1 MANKKGILGRKVGMT
16 RLYLDSGEIA
26 PVTIVQAGPCYV
38 TQVKT
43 TERDGY
49 SAVQIGFE
57 HSKRLNRPLL
67 GHLGELPPLRY
78 LRELRVEDS
87 SEFQVGQLIDVSAFV
102 EGERVDIM
110 ATTKGKGF
118 AGVMK
123 RHGFKGGPATHG
135 QSDRQRSPGAISSG
149 TTPGRVFKG
158 LRGPGHMGNRQVTTL
173 NLEIVKVD
181 PDRNLLAVRGAV
193 PGATNGLLFIRN
205 AVKTPKKARSRG

>member
-16 RLYLDSGEIA
+16 RLYLDSGEIV

-57 HSKRLNRPLL
+57 HSKRLNRPQL
-67 GHLGELPPLRY
+67 GHLGELPHLRY

-87 SEFQVGQLIDVSAFV
+87 SEFQVGQLIDVSSFV
-102 EGERVDIM
+102 EGETVDVT
-110 ATTKGKGF
+110 ATSKGKGF

-135 QSDRQRSPGAISSG
+135 QSDRQRSPGSVGSG
-149 TTPGRVFKG
+149 STPGRTWKG
-158 LRGPGHMGNRQVTTL
+158 MRGPGHMGNRRITTL
-173 NLEIVKVD
+173 NLVVVKVD
-181 PDRNLLAVRGAV
+181 AERNLLAMRGAV
-193 PGATNGLLFIRN
+193 PGPNGGLLLIRN
-205 AVKTPKKARSRG
+205 AVKAPLKARSRG